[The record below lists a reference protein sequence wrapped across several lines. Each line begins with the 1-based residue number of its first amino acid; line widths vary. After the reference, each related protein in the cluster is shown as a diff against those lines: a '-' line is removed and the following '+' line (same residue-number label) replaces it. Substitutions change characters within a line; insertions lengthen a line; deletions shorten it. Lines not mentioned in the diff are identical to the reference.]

1 MNGVNWEMVAGMV
14 AASLLTAVFIWLVT
28 RSFRSYADDAVK
40 PVYERIATIE
50 KDLLTNYVQHKHLD
64 EMKTLMQQLN
74 HNFVKLQIAIAKKL
88 KLSIEPESHES

>member
-1 MNGVNWEMVAGMV
+1 MNVNWEMVAGMV

-40 PVYERIATIE
+40 PVHERIAAIE

-64 EMKTLMQQLN
+64 EMKKLMERLN
-74 HNFVKLQIAIAKKL
+74 QNFVKLQIMIASKL
-88 KLSIEPESHES
+88 KLRIEPEPDES